1 MSSAKAGW
9 EGRVLGF
16 LTDLAV
22 GVVTTRL
29 YSGEHP
35 RAARARSRLIER
47 LDELVADRGGPRE
60 GGSPEGEL
68 SLVVLQEELFIE
80 GRLFTRAGEQVGA
93 LLRRLHV
100 HGVERVTFHRGVTED
115 EVGLFLE
122 VLAAARGFP
131 FPTLEHIRVGRL
143 VGDQSADSGDVEHS
157 ELPEVTLRD
166 RVQVIR
172 DAFSAVEA
180 GRPLPV
186 ASLDDV
192 IADLDRQLQHI
203 EDPLTLLAPLDDDAD
218 WLAVHAHNVAVL
230 TLVLAV
236 PLGLEESDRWD
247 LGLAGALHDIGKI
260 GLAPEVLRKD
270 LELSGNEWELQLDH
284 PRIGLERLLGV
295 PQIPPVA
302 PIVAFEHHLTWQGG
316 GWPRLPELRR
326 PHPAAS
332 MVAVAEVFDILHTVR
347 GPRGI
352 ATREGVAATLEG
364 GSGTLFDPFTAQVM
378 QVIWECSARGGS
390 PEPGSGSPW

>member
-1 MSSAKAGW
+1 MSSATNSW
-9 EGRVLGF
+9 EATVLAL

-47 LDELVADRGGPRE
+47 LHELVADARGPRE
-60 GGSPEGEL
+60 GGSAVGEL

-80 GRLFTRAGEQVGA
+80 GRPFTRAGEQVGA

-100 HGVERVTFHRGVTED
+100 HGVERVSFTGGVTED

-122 VLAAARGFP
+122 ALAASPGAV
-131 FPTLEHIRVGRL
+131 FPTLAHIRVGRL
-143 VGDQSADSGDVEHS
+143 VGDRAADSGGVERS
-157 ELPEVTLRD
+157 ELPDVAFRD

-172 DAFSAVEA
+172 DAFAAVEA
-180 GRPLPV
+180 GGLLPV

-192 IADLDRQLQHI
+192 IAHLDLQLQRI
-203 EDPLTLLAPLDDDAD
+203 ENPLELLSPLTDDAE
-218 WLAVHAHNVAVL
+218 WLAVHAHNVGVL

-236 PLGLEESDRWD
+236 PLGLEESDRRD
-247 LGLAGALHDIGKI
+247 LGLAGLLHDIGKV
-260 GLAPEVLRKD
+260 GMAPEVVQRD

-284 PRIGLERLLGV
+284 PRLGLERLLAV
-295 PQIPPVA
+295 PQLPPVA

-316 GWPRLPELRR
+316 GWPRLPEKRR
-326 PHPAAS
+326 PHPAAA

-347 GPRGI
+347 GPRGN
-352 ATREGVAATLEG
+352 ATREAVSATLEG
-364 GSGTLFDPFTAQVM
+364 GSGTQFDPFVAQAM
-378 QVIWECSARGGS
+378 QVIWELAAEGGS
-390 PEPGSGSPW
+390 PEPDGGSPW